1 MNAERDRDRLLEEAL
16 KHELGARRDIPA
28 SGECLDPE
36 TMAAWMDGGL
46 DAEGMAMAETH
57 AAGCARCQA
66 MLGAMGRTA
75 PGAPVTATHGARL
88 WRWWFAPLAA
98 TAAAVTLWMVVP
110 QQPAVMPAAVPAA
123 EVAQAEPPSPPPP
136 SPASPAEV
144 PAAAPSP
151 RAKELADAAPLARA
165 EADQRER
172 RAFGAPE
179 AKAEAPQLADR
190 AAEGR
195 VAAAP
200 PAAALRKQADVPD
213 EAKITA
219 RSSPSPGIIWAVGPE
234 GMVLL
239 ATDGRTFARLP
250 FPEVLDLT
258 AVTARDERTA
268 MVTADDGRTFQTVDG
283 GRTWTRP

>member
-1 MNAERDRDRLLEEAL
+1 MNADRDRDRLLDEAL
-16 KHELGARRDIPA
+16 KHQLGARRDIPA
-28 SGECLDPE
+28 SSECLDAE

-75 PGAPVTATHGARL
+75 PVPPVTATPVARL

-110 QQPAVMPAAVPAA
+110 QQPAMPADMPATEMA
-123 EVAQAEPPSPPPP
+123 PAPPASTPPP
-136 SPASPAEV
+136 SPASPAQAPAPV
-144 PAAAPSP
+144 PSS
-151 RAKELADAAPLARA
+151 RAKERADAAPLPRA

-172 RAFGAPE
+172 QAYGAPA
-179 AKAEAPQLADR
+179 AKAEAPRLADL

-200 PAAALRKQADVPD
+200 PAAALRKQAESLDDARV
-213 EAKITA
+213 TA
-219 RSSPSPGIIWAVGPE
+219 RSSPSPNIVWAVGPG
-234 GMVLL
+234 GMVML
-239 ATDGRTFARLP
+239 ATDGRTFARVP
-250 FPEVLDLT
+250 FPESVDLT
-258 AVTARDERTA
+258 AVTARDQHNA
-268 MVTADDGRTFQTVDG
+268 IVTADDGRTFQTEDG
-283 GRTWTRP
+283 GRTWKRP